1 MFRIVWH
8 TISMAA
14 ALAISLSATGHA
26 SWADAAGADATSQ
39 SAETTTDVGSATE
52 EAKAESEF
60 RLLMV
65 EQVGCVYC
73 RMWNNDLASIYPKTP
88 EGKTAPLQRVDLHKP
103 FPDDIT
109 ITGGKPLFTPTFIL
123 LQDGVEVARIEGYAS
138 EDFFWGLL
146 DQALKKNGAD
156 YQPPSN

>member
-8 TISMAA
+8 TISITA
-14 ALAISLSATGHA
+14 ALAVTLGATGDVA
-26 SWADAAGADATSQ
+26 RAETAAQTVDTTVAATSE
-39 SAETTTDVGSATE
+39 AETG
-52 EAKAESEF
+52 EAIADSEF

-65 EQVGCVYC
+65 EQVGCIYC
-73 RMWNNDLASIYPKTP
+73 RMWNNDLAPIYPKTP

-103 FPDDIT
+103 FPEDIT

-146 DQALKKNGAD
+146 DQALKKNGAT
-156 YQPPSN
+156 YQAPSN

>member
-14 ALAISLSATGHA
+14 ALALTLSATGLVA
-26 SWADAAGADATSQ
+26 RAETAAQTVDTTVAATSE
-39 SAETTTDVGSATE
+39 AETG
-52 EAKAESEF
+52 EAIADSEF

-65 EQVGCVYC
+65 EQVGCIYC
-73 RMWNNDLASIYPKTP
+73 RMWNNDLAPIYPKTP

-103 FPDDIT
+103 FPEDIT

-146 DQALKKNGAD
+146 DQALKKNGAT
-156 YQPPSN
+156 YQAPSN

>member
-8 TISMAA
+8 TISITA
-14 ALAISLSATGHA
+14 ALAVTLSATGDVA
-26 SWADAAGADATSQ
+26 RAETAAQTVDTTVAATSE
-39 SAETTTDVGSATE
+39 AETG
-52 EAKAESEF
+52 EAIADSEF

-65 EQVGCVYC
+65 EQVGCIYC
-73 RMWNNDLASIYPKTP
+73 RMWNNDLAPIYPKTP

-103 FPDDIT
+103 FPEDIT

-146 DQALKKNGAD
+146 DQALKKNGAT
-156 YQPPSN
+156 YQAPSN

>member
-1 MFRIVWH
+1 MFSIVWH

-14 ALAISLSATGHA
+14 ALAVTLSATGLVAHA
-26 SWADAAGADATSQ
+26 DTASQSTDAASSATP
-39 SAETTTDVGSATE
+39 ATETTDAQ
-52 EAKAESEF
+52 AESEF

-73 RMWNNDLASIYPKTP
+73 RMWNNDLAPIYPKTP

-146 DQALKKNGAD
+146 DQALKKNGAT
-156 YQPPSN
+156 YQTPSN

>member
-8 TISMAA
+8 TISITA
-14 ALAISLSATGHA
+14 ALAVTLSATGDVA
-26 SWADAAGADATSQ
+26 RAETAAQTVDTTVAATSE
-39 SAETTTDVGSATE
+39 AETG
-52 EAKAESEF
+52 EAIADSEF

-65 EQVGCVYC
+65 EQVGCIYC
-73 RMWNNDLASIYPKTP
+73 RMWNNDLAPIYPKTP

-146 DQALKKNGAD
+146 DQALKKNGAT
-156 YQPPSN
+156 YQTPSN